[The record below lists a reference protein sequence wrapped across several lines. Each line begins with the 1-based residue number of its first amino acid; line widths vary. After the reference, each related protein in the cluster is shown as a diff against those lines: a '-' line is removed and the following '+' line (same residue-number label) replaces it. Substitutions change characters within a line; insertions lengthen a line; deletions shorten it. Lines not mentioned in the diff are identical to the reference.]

1 MSQISFRQWTL
12 NFSEQTLSQWRLG
25 SLNRSRS
32 SPNTTTS
39 FVDLQSQ
46 NSTGDFRYSKT
57 AEPDRQD
64 SLEDF
69 AQWTHPVSS
78 DWTHL
83 AWVTG
88 GAAGEEFYASFLREA
103 SFLAL
108 TPR

>member
-1 MSQISFRQWTL
+1 MHSTKDRPVEITPQMVDAGVRELCGYDFEYDVQ
-12 NFSEQTLSQWRLG
+12 SEVVIGIYLAMV
-25 SLNRSRS
+25 
-32 SPNTTTS
+32 P
-39 FVDLQSQ
+39 
-46 NSTGDFRYSKT
+46 
-57 AEPDRQD
+57 
-64 SLEDF
+64 DF

-88 GAAGEEFYASFLREA
+88 GAAGDEFYASFLRKA

>member
-1 MSQISFRQWTL
+1 MKQRNVPKAQRGASGIGDVWTWTAICADTKLVPSFYVGKRDARSADMFVQDL
-12 NFSEQTLSQWRLG
+12 AWRMAG
-25 SLNRSRS
+25 RI
-32 SPNTTTS
+32 
-39 FVDLQSQ
+39 LQ
-46 NSTGDFRYSKT
+46 
-57 AEPDRQD
+57 
-64 SLEDF
+64 DF

-88 GAAGEEFYASFLREA
+88 GAAGDEFYASFLRKA

>member
-1 MSQISFRQWTL
+1 MPVSQEELTTHRV
-12 NFSEQTLSQWRLG
+12 
-25 SLNRSRS
+25 SLI
-32 SPNTTTS
+32 
-39 FVDLQSQ
+39 
-46 NSTGDFRYSKT
+46 
-57 AEPDRQD
+57 EPIL
-64 SLEDF
+64 LEDF

-88 GAAGEEFYASFLREA
+88 GAAGKEFYASFLREA